1 MNFDLNSHQFC
12 SKNEYDR
19 FFFLKSNFD
28 LKYNFQ
34 FCSIIEF
41 DRKLIIIRSQNLV
54 YKSFDSFQ
62 NMDWT
67 RAMERI
73 LKLAVSFLKD
83 YFSILF
89 TKKILNLFQLPNHLI
104 WLTFFYLLF
113 HSFLN
118 TMGEILSFA
127 DRNFYNDW
135 WNSDDIV
142 VFWKTWNLP
151 VHRWAVSF
159 VQNKSSRYSNSTFQ
173 ITVSVLKSILFS
185 N

>member
-1 MNFDLNSHQFC
+1 
-12 SKNEYDR
+12 
-19 FFFLKSNFD
+19 
-28 LKYNFQ
+28 
-34 FCSIIEF
+34 
-41 DRKLIIIRSQNLV
+41 
-54 YKSFDSFQ
+54 
-62 NMDWT
+62 MDWT

-73 LKLAVSFLKD
+73 LKLAVSFLTN
-83 YFSILF
+83 FSVLF
-89 TKKILNLFQLPNHLI
+89 TKKKILNLFQLPNHLI

-159 VQNKSSRYSNSTFQ
+159 ALKSSRNSNYFLSSKIKLIDF
-173 ITVSVLKSILFS
+173 VLKFNFGLISFFKNEFCSMIQFCYNILTLV
-185 N
+185 

>member
-1 MNFDLNSHQFC
+1 M
-12 SKNEYDR
+12 
-19 FFFLKSNFD
+19 
-28 LKYNFQ
+28 
-34 FCSIIEF
+34 
-41 DRKLIIIRSQNLV
+41 IIIRSHI

-73 LKLAVSFLKD
+73 LKLAVSFLN

-89 TKKILNLFQLPNHLI
+89 TTKILNFFQLPNHLI

-159 VQNKSSRYSNSTFQ
+159 N
-173 ITVSVLKSILFS
+173 LKKAQEIEILEGLR
-185 N
+185 